1 MLKFVIVDHM
11 AIYLFGLSFCKDE
24 RKKHLSIF
32 FFLFNIKFYSMIE
45 TFQPLLKY
53 LYKPDYKIT
62 YVKQIN
68 INVIFQYT
76 IINRSKNY

>member
-1 MLKFVIVDHM
+1 MLHAKICSNRSNGF
-11 AIYLFGLSFCKDE
+11 YLFGLSFCKDE
-24 RKKHLSIF
+24 ERKKQGLTFIHF

-62 YVKQIN
+62 YVK
-68 INVIFQYT
+68 
-76 IINRSKNY
+76 